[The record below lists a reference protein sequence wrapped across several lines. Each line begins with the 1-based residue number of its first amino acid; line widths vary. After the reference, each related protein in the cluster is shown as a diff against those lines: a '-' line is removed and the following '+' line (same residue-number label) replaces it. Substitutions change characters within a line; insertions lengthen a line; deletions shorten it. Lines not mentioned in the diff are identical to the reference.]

1 VSRLRPPLRIAWRL
15 ARRSPG
21 RTVLIGALVG
31 IPVLGAAFADTM
43 VRTQNLTPSVRATR
57 ELGTADAEITVTS
70 YPRIEGSDGAGA
82 TVTGGSGPSRDPR
95 TVRLRELLPPGSRI
109 VRAPRYVSAEFTL
122 TDRRV
127 VTDAQE
133 LDTEDP
139 ITAGLYAV
147 REGRLPAR
155 AGEVGLTPGLAGRLG
170 AAVGDTVRPDTGAP
184 VTVVGLVAP
193 PSCRRCDIAVGLP
206 GWTGPSAATTAEDS
220 IGYLVDWPALTG
232 TEAALVASLAEH
244 GIAVRLRDSILHP
257 QRYRS
262 LPPDRTA
269 AGTALLII
277 GIGLLEVLL
286 LAGAAFAVG
295 ARRQVRDAALMVA
308 NGGRR
313 SDVRRMVLAQGVV
326 LGLLGSVAGAALGV
340 ALVPAGWH
348 WLQDW
353 TLEDFGGL
361 VLSPRDLL
369 LIIALQVLVSVLAA
383 VIPAIG
389 AGRVPVLAGLS
400 GRYGRP
406 PVVRRRW
413 QAVAGVGLV
422 AAGLAVA
429 YWSAGRWRADRLPQ
443 PLGAVPT
450 GGTLHAAGVLLGVV
464 LATLGLAL
472 SATGLLGLLGRLAHR
487 LPLSARLAVRDAA
500 RHRHRTAPAVAAVM
514 VAVTGSVALAQ
525 VVAGYDA
532 HDRTHYVA
540 NFPIG
545 AALVSAP
552 ISTQQEQRTDPHLL
566 PGAHAAAAQLP
577 ATGEHP
583 LWLLAGPRDR
593 YLDFTPGSPSHCT
606 SPIGGSYIGVS
617 TATGLAE
624 LEVGPAQ
631 AARARAALAAGQAVI
646 TTDCLIGGSTL
657 ALKLNDTPL
666 ADLPA
671 VVITGTQ
678 YWRLPTVFVSDRTAA
693 RLGLRTHADA
703 VLITTSRAPTK
714 GEEDKARGVVGGA
727 EVDVEHGYGRPFLP
741 GLIALIGAAALVTL
755 GGVAISV
762 SLTAAEGRADLATLA
777 AVGASP
783 RRRRA
788 LAGWQ
793 AAVIAGLGVLLGGA
807 LGTVTGQLVLHSMPD
822 YPGTPAWPVL
832 GAICVAVPLLG
843 ILVVTATTRSRL
855 PMGRRLG

>member
-21 RTVLIGALVG
+21 RTVLVAALVG

-57 ELGTADAEITVTS
+57 ELGAADANLTVT
-70 YPRIEGSDGAGA
+70 PFARIEGTD
-82 TVTGGSGPSRDPR
+82 GSGTTMSAIGDPARDPR
-95 TVRLRELLPPGSRI
+95 TIRPLELLPPGSRI
-109 VRAPRYVSAEFTL
+109 VRAPRYANAVFTL
-122 TDRRV
+122 PDRRV
-127 VTDAQE
+127 VADAEE
-133 LDTEDP
+133 LDTADP

-147 REGRLPAR
+147 RAGRLPAR
-155 AGEVGLTPGLAGRLG
+155 AGEVGLTRGLAGRLG
-170 AAVGDTVRPDTGAP
+170 AAVGDTVRPDRGAP
-184 VTVVGLVAP
+184 VTVVGLIGV
-193 PSCRRCDIAVGLP
+193 PSCRRCDLAIGLP
-206 GWTGPSAATTAEDS
+206 GWTGPPPAAAAQDS
-220 IGYLVDWPALTG
+220 ISYLVDWPALPG
-232 TEAALVASLAEH
+232 TEADLVASLAEH
-244 GIAVRLRDSILHP
+244 GILLRLRDSILHP
-257 QRYRS
+257 ERYQAS
-262 LPPDRTA
+262 APDRTA
-269 AGTALLII
+269 AGAALLII

-295 ARRQVRDAALMVA
+295 ARRQVRDAAMVLA

-313 SDVRRMVLAQGVV
+313 ADVRRMVLANAVV
-326 LGLLGSVAGAALGV
+326 LGLLGSVAGAVLGV
-340 ALVPAGWH
+340 GLVLAGWH
-348 WLQDW
+348 WLQDL
-353 TLEDFGGL
+353 TREDFGGL

-369 LIIALQVLVSVLAA
+369 LLIALQVLVSVLAA

-413 QAVAGVGLV
+413 QAAVGAGLV
-422 AAGLAVA
+422 VGGLAVA
-429 YWSAGRWRADRLPQ
+429 LWSAQRWRIDR
-443 PLGAVPT
+443 VPPPGT
-450 GGTLHAAGVLLGVV
+450 VPNATLHAAGVLVGVV

-472 SATGLLGLLGRLAHR
+472 SATGLIGLLGRLAHR

-500 RHRHRTAPAVAAVM
+500 RHRHRTGPAVAAVM

-532 HDRTHYVA
+532 HDRIHYVP
-540 NFPIG
+540 NYPIG
-545 AALVSAP
+545 AALVSAQFLP
-552 ISTQQEQRTDPHLL
+552 EQDQRTDPHLL
-566 PGAHAAAAQLP
+566 AGAHAAAAQLP

-583 LWLLAGPRDR
+583 LWLLAGPRDT
-593 YLDFTPGSPSHCT
+593 YLDIAPGSPPHCT
-606 SPIGGSYIGVS
+606 SAVGGMYSGVS
-617 TATGLAE
+617 TATDLAM

-631 AARARAALAAGQAVI
+631 AARARAALAAGQAVV
-646 TTDCLIGGSTL
+646 TTDCLIAGHTL
-657 ALKLNDTPL
+657 ALRANDKPV
-666 ADLPA
+666 AELPA
-671 VVITGTQ
+671 VVITGAP
-678 YWRLPTVFVSDRTAA
+678 YWRLPTVFVNDRTAA
-693 RLGLRTHADA
+693 RLGLHPYARD
-703 VLITTSRAPTK
+703 VLITTARTPTK
-714 GEEDKARGVVGGA
+714 VEEDKAHGAVGDA
-727 EVDVEHGYGRPFLP
+727 EIDVEHGYGRPYLP
-741 GLIALIGAAALVTL
+741 GLIALIAAAALVTL

-793 AAVIAGLGVLLGGA
+793 AAVVSGLGVLLGGA
-807 LGTVTGQLVLHSMPD
+807 LGTITGQLVLHSVPE
-822 YPGTPAWPVL
+822 YPITPPWPVL

-843 ILVVTATTRSRL
+843 VLVVVATTRSRL